1 MKRLHVHVN
10 TSEDTF
16 PQTVEFY
23 SALLGADPT
32 KEKPGYS
39 KWLLDD
45 PRVNF
50 VVEILEIDGDTPG
63 VHHLG
68 LQVDEPAELSGVTEA
83 LRANHSPLLDVGETT
98 CCYSRSEKAWS
109 VDPSGVRW
117 EVFRST
123 ADVNTYGDKTQAEAA
138 LYSSRMR

>member
-1 MKRLHVHVN
+1 MKRLHIHVN

-23 SALLGADPT
+23 SALLGANPT
-32 KEKPGYS
+32 KEKPSYS

-45 PRVNF
+45 PSVNF
-50 VVEILEIDGDTPG
+50 VVEVLEIDGDTPG

-68 LQVDEPAELSGVTEA
+68 LQVDEPAELSAVSEA
-83 LRANHSPLLDVGETT
+83 LRAIKLPLLDVGETV
-98 CCYSRSEKAWS
+98 CCYSQSEKVWS

-117 EVFRST
+117 EAFRST
-123 ADVNTYGDKTQAEAA
+123 ADVDAYGEKTAAETA
-138 LYSSRMR
+138 LYTSDMQ